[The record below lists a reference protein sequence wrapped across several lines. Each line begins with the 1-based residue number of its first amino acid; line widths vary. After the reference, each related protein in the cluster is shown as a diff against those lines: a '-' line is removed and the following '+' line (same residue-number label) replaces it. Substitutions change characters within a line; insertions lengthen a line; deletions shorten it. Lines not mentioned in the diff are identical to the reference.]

1 MKNKNLIIAISLTIL
16 CLIIGFGVVILKGD
30 LGRFYKYINYE
41 KETLKSDNE
50 EIEVY
55 VNNNYN
61 YHNTDVREEKIEY
74 IVIHY
79 TGNTASAPVFMSSYN
94 NFNTTNKSVDFFVD
108 HNGDIYKYNLETEN
122 RYAFA
127 VGGHL
132 EETQGGSLY
141 EKVTNENS
149 ISIEMCVKN
158 DGLKE
163 ANAEGWYILPET
175 VDATIQLVKYLM
187 DKYDIPVTNVI
198 RHYDVNG
205 KLCPGIVGWNKD
217 SGSEK
222 EWENFLEKLEE

>member
-1 MKNKNLIIAISLTIL
+1 MISKNGIIAIILTIL
-16 CLIIGFGVVILKGD
+16 CLIFSFGIIILKAD
-30 LGRFYKYINYE
+30 LKRYNQHIFYE

-55 VNNNYN
+55 LNNNFN
-61 YHNTDVREEKIEY
+61 YHNTDIRNDKIEY

-79 TGNTASAPVFMSSYN
+79 TGNTANANTFMSSYN
-94 NFNTTNKSVDFFVD
+94 KTNNLSKSVDFFVD
-108 HNGDIYKYNLETEN
+108 HNGDIYEYNLEIDK

-127 VGGHL
+127 VGGYK
-132 EETQGGSLY
+132 EDTQGGSLY
-141 EKVTNENS
+141 GKVTNENS

-163 ANAEGWYILPET
+163 ANSDGWYLMPDT
-175 VDATIQLVKYLM
+175 VDKTIELVKYLM

-217 SGSEK
+217 SGSEE
-222 EWENFLEKLEE
+222 EWQAFLDRLK